1 MSNRLSLSSPSA
13 ILMVMELNEIEA
25 FVTITRA
32 GGFTRAAT
40 VLCISQ
46 PAISRRIELL
56 ERELDAPLFER
67 LPAGVRLTEAGQTF
81 LPYAQQVLAAMH
93 DGAAAVRALDEEE
106 QGSITLA
113 LVGTLASTRL
123 TGQLQ
128 TFRESYP
135 RVRLLLRTARS
146 AEVSDLVQ
154 QGDALLGL
162 RYFADPRT
170 EIMCSQP
177 VMHEPLQVVSSA
189 HSHLVTGTPT
199 EPLALQGIPWIN
211 FPTGMGSSGEPFAR
225 LLTQQLLKHGLE
237 DAEITTIDSLTA
249 QKRLIEA
256 DFGLGLLPASSIE
269 EELRLGTMQVLPIAA
284 LQTTVPVMLIYRRQ
298 GYLSCAAHSL
308 REMLSSET
316 THL

>member
-1 MSNRLSLSSPSA
+1 MA
-13 ILMVMELNEIEA
+13 MELNEIEA
-25 FVTITRA
+25 FVTITHT

-40 VLCISQ
+40 VLYISQ
-46 PAISRRIELL
+46 PAVSRRIELL
-56 ERELDAPLFER
+56 ERELGAPLFER
-67 LPAGVRLTEAGQTF
+67 LPAGVRLTEAGQAF

-93 DGAAAVRALDEEE
+93 DGAAAVRALEEEE

-128 TFRESYP
+128 AFRESYP
-135 RVRLLLRTARS
+135 RMHLLLRTARS

-162 RYFADPRT
+162 RYFADSRT
-170 EIMCSQP
+170 EMLCSRL
-177 VMHEPLQVVSSA
+177 VMHEPLQIVSAA
-189 HSHLVTGTPT
+189 HSRLVGRNPT

-225 LLTQQLLKHGLE
+225 LLAQQLLRHGLE
-237 DAEITTIDSLTA
+237 DAEMITIDSLTA

-256 DFGLGLLPASSIE
+256 DFGIGLLPASSIE

-284 LQTTVPVMLIYRRQ
+284 LQTTVPVMLISRCQ
-298 GYLSCAAHSL
+298 GYLSRAARRL
-308 REMLSSET
+308 QEMLISQT
-316 THL
+316 TDL